1 MGAEKEIRG
10 NFLLTYKRS
19 KFSLWYLAGV
29 YLLVLNIHV
38 IQEVNTHLNTILNF
52 NLNTCSK
59 LKEWIMIA
67 DGLVVEMVG

>member
-1 MGAEKEIRG
+1 MQKKEIRG

-19 KFSLWYLAGV
+19 QFSLCGLAGV

-38 IQEVNTHLNTILNF
+38 IQEVNTCLNTVLIF
-52 NLNTCSK
+52 ILNTCSK